1 MGPRRIGLL
10 MMMAARAMH
19 EEGKLFS
26 LTLLLVLELASSA
39 SAAHES
45 GPVGPYNVSF
55 DMNTTE
61 DYTVVVEALTQGL
74 TSDGINFTR
83 YNLTV
88 DGSDHFIFLIL
99 TRYDVPM
106 LANTTANA
114 YIVWDAL
121 MNAGADEP
129 TIYQPLI
136 DGKPGVLGNFRFER
150 QDLGGG
156 RYEEGDLIVA
166 ASYSPD
172 GREYEDGI
180 YRGNTDCRVIS
191 TFPWEVM
198 RDMLNTLHIEVPEQ

>member
-1 MGPRRIGLL
+1 MTTARR
-10 MMMAARAMH
+10 
-19 EEGKLFS
+19 EGHGERKLFYIA
-26 LTLLLVLELASSA
+26 LLLLLELAVPSL
-39 SAAHES
+39 AAHES

-61 DYTVVVEALTQGL
+61 DYTVVVEAPTQGR
-74 TSDGINFTR
+74 TSEGINFTR

-99 TRYDVPM
+99 TRYDAPM
-106 LANTTANA
+106 LANVTANA

-121 MNAGADEP
+121 MNAGAKEP
-129 TIYQPLI
+129 AIYQPLI

-156 RYEEGDLIVA
+156 KYEQGDLIVA

-172 GREYEDGI
+172 GREHEDGI
-180 YRGNTDCRVIS
+180 YRGNTDCRVLS
-191 TFPWEVM
+191 TFPWDVI
-198 RDMLNTLHIEVPEQ
+198 RDMLNTLHVEVPGE

>member
-1 MGPRRIGLL
+1 
-10 MMMAARAMH
+10 MMMARSALHGNR
-19 EEGKLFS
+19 GLFY
-26 LTLLLVLELASSA
+26 LGLLLVIELAA
-39 SAAHES
+39 PAFAAHEY

-61 DYTVVVEALTQGL
+61 DYAVVVEAPTQGR

-88 DGSDHFIFLIL
+88 DGSDHFIFLVL
-99 TRYDVPM
+99 TTYDVPM

-121 MNAGADEP
+121 VNAGADEP
-129 TIYQPLI
+129 VIHQPLI
-136 DGKPGVLGNFRFER
+136 DGKPGVLGTFRFER
-150 QDLGGG
+150 QELGGG
-156 RYEEGDLIVA
+156 RFEEGDLIVA

-191 TFPWEVM
+191 TFPWEVI
-198 RDMLNTLHIEVPEQ
+198 RDMLNTLHVQLPGK

>member
-1 MGPRRIGLL
+1 
-10 MMMAARAMH
+10 MMMARREVH
-19 EEGKLFS
+19 GGRKLFY
-26 LTLLLVLELASSA
+26 LALLLLLGLAACA
-39 SAAHES
+39 SAAHEF

-61 DYTVVVEALTQGL
+61 EYAVVVEAPTEGM
-74 TSDGINFTR
+74 TSEGINFTR

-99 TRYDVPM
+99 TRYEAPM
-106 LANTTANA
+106 LANVTANS

-121 MNAGADEP
+121 LNAGANEP
-129 TIYQPLI
+129 AIYQPMI

-156 RYEEGDLIVA
+156 RFEEGDLIVA

-180 YRGNTDCRVIS
+180 YRGKTDCRVIS
-191 TFPWEVM
+191 TFPWEVI
-198 RDMLNTLHIEVPEQ
+198 RDMLNTLHLQVPGE

>member
-19 EEGKLFS
+19 GEGKLFS

-61 DYTVVVEALTQGL
+61 DYTVVVEAPTQGL

-99 TRYDVPM
+99 TRYDGPM
-106 LANTTANA
+106 RANTTANA

-129 TIYQPLI
+129 AIYQPLI

-150 QDLGGG
+150 QNLGEG

-172 GREYEDGI
+172 GREYEDGV
-180 YRGNTDCRVIS
+180 YRGITDCRVIS
-191 TFPWEVM
+191 TFSWEVV